1 MDMQSWLIAD
11 YYLSNL
17 IKQTV
22 TLAFTNVRSSIFS
35 MPYLKYFHQFFP
47 WVLLPLG
54 LVILKW
60 HLGSIIISWNLTL
73 YLTCL
78 WIQVGTNNLNFLF
91 CAGGICDPGD
101 AHENDVVL
109 YAKIEGRKEHITLDT
124 LSYSSY
130 KVHMLVLVPNGPSPE
145 GNVKITKAMLEG
157 NSLF

>member
-1 MDMQSWLIAD
+1 MDMQSWLVAD

-17 IKQTV
+17 IKQIV
-22 TLAFTNVRSSIFS
+22 TLAFTNVKSSIFS

-78 WIQVGTNNLNFLF
+78 WILVGTNNLNFFFILCRRNLWPWRFSWKWYHPVCKNWREKRTHYTGYPFLF
-91 CAGGICDPGD
+91 LI
-101 AHENDVVL
+101 
-109 YAKIEGRKEHITLDT
+109 
-124 LSYSSY
+124 
-130 KVHMLVLVPNGPSPE
+130 
-145 GNVKITKAMLEG
+145 
-157 NSLF
+157 